1 MNRQQQSF
9 SLLEVMVVMTIF
21 LVVAGAVFEL
31 LNVSQQRYRSE
42 QQVLESFQGARLGMD
57 LMVRDIHN
65 AGYPPPY
72 TFPGNLP
79 GPPTP
84 PAYPGGI
91 WIVPTNAPAAIQ
103 NSFAVGVVGIA
114 GGVVDPTCRVN
125 SGINPCAIP
134 NPWDVVLELDINPED
149 GLAQVEWVRYFL
161 RRPGGAPVSTL
172 FRAVAPKAA
181 GANPAA
187 AVISNIPF
195 VDNVVQDPGAAV
207 AVANP
212 AVFIYQC
219 DPSQI
224 ITLGGNDCLAEH
236 VKTVY
241 INLQVQGNIPDVKT
255 GQFQRITVQ
264 GAASRLNPSR

>member
-1 MNRQQQSF
+1 M
-9 SLLEVMVVMTIF
+9 
-21 LVVAGAVFEL
+21 
-31 LNVSQQRYRSE
+31 
-42 QQVLESFQGARLGMD
+42 
-57 LMVRDIHN
+57 
-65 AGYPPPY
+65 
-72 TFPGNLP
+72 
-79 GPPTP
+79 
-84 PAYPGGI
+84 
-91 WIVPTNAPAAIQ
+91 
-103 NSFAVGVVGIA
+103 
-114 GGVVDPTCRVN
+114 
-125 SGINPCAIP
+125 
-134 NPWDVVLELDINPED
+134 
-149 GLAQVEWVRYFL
+149 RYFL

-241 INLQVQGNIPDVKT
+241 INLQVQGNTPDVKT